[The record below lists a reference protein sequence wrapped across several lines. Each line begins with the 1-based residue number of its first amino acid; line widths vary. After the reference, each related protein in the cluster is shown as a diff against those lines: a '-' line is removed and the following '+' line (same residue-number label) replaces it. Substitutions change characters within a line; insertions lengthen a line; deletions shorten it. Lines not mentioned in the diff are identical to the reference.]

1 MDGAL
6 PSLHAPLLL
15 RAPRLLD
22 RAQYPARSPKC
33 ARCRNHGVVS
43 ALKGHKRF
51 CRWRDCACAKCALI
65 AERQRVMAAQVA
77 LRRQQ
82 AHEESE
88 ARQLQILY
96 PGSGLMERGVTPSNT
111 SGLHAAFTTEHRKNG
126 DHLKK
131 YMFNGFMVS
140 SHLRPVTSPVAKID
154 LSTEVS
160 PTEPLQLS
168 GNQSPGFDRLS
179 DRTTSP
185 RSLSSSDLESGSE
198 SDKPKVEVSG
208 DVVRP
213 VSSGREHEPAEVLT
227 KIFPH
232 VKQDVLESA
241 LSACTGD
248 IVKAIEL
255 LLASKEGR
263 SADKPDTPLTE
274 NTVAAAQWP
283 HVLHL
288 PASKSAFSPL
298 QSSAVK
304 PFGND
309 GFYGLSPCFGINPLR
324 VAYSGSGGALPSFIS
339 PYLTSG
345 LLPAMPL
352 RAPVDYPFP
361 TMIRDLAFQ
370 SKDTLSAA
378 SLYSGH
384 RK

>member
-6 PSLHAPLLL
+6 PPLHAPLLL

-88 ARQLQILY
+88 ARQMQILY
-96 PGSGLMERGVTPSNT
+96 PGSGLLERGVTPSNT
-111 SGLHAAFTTEHRKNG
+111 PGLHAAFTTEHSKPG

-131 YMFNGFMVS
+131 YMFNGFMVG
-140 SHLRPVTSPVAKID
+140 SHVRPVTSPVAKLD
-154 LSTEVS
+154 LGPEVS

-168 GNQSPGFDRLS
+168 GKHSPGFDRLS
-179 DRTTSP
+179 ERTTSP

-198 SDKPKVEVSG
+198 SDKPKVEASG
-208 DVVRP
+208 DVARP
-213 VSSGREHEPAEVLT
+213 VSSGREREPAEVLM

-248 IVKAIEL
+248 IVKAIEM

-263 SADKPDTPLTE
+263 CADEPDAPLTE
-274 NTVAAAQWP
+274 NTAAAQRP
-283 HVLHL
+283 HALHL
-288 PASKSAFSPL
+288 PTSKSAFSPL

-304 PFGND
+304 PFGSD

-324 VAYSGSGGALPSFIS
+324 VAYSGSGGALPSFFS

-345 LLPAMPL
+345 LLPTVPL
-352 RAPVDYPFP
+352 RAPGDYPFP
-361 TMIRDLAFQ
+361 TMIRDLAYQ

>member
-1 MDGAL
+1 MDGTL
-6 PSLHAPLLL
+6 PPLHAPLLL

-82 AHEESE
+82 AQEESE
-88 ARQLQILY
+88 ARQMQILY
-96 PGSGLMERGVTPSNT
+96 PGSGLMDRGVTP
-111 SGLHAAFTTEHRKNG
+111 GLHTAFTTENRRNG
-126 DHLKK
+126 DDLKK
-131 YMFNGFMVS
+131 YMLNSLMVG
-140 SHLRPVTSPVAKID
+140 SHMLPVTSPMAKNVP
-154 LSTEVS
+154 SPQVS

-168 GNQSPGFDRLS
+168 GSQSPGLS
-179 DRTTSP
+179 DRTASP
-185 RSLSSSDLESGSE
+185 QSLSSSDLESGSE
-198 SDKPKVEVSG
+198 SDKPKAEMSG
-208 DVVRP
+208 DVVRL
-213 VSSGREHEPAEVLT
+213 VSSGREHEPAEVLK

-232 VKQDVLESA
+232 LKQDVLESA

-248 IVKAIEL
+248 IVKAIEM
-255 LLASKEGR
+255 LLASKRGR
-263 SADKPDTPLTE
+263 CADEPDELLTE
-274 NTVAAAQWP
+274 NKTTAQRP
-283 HVLHL
+283 HALQL

-298 QSSAVK
+298 HSSAVK
-304 PFGND
+304 PLGSD
-309 GFYGLSPCFGINPLR
+309 GFCGLSPCFGISPLR

-361 TMIRDLAFQ
+361 TMFRDLAFQ
-370 SKDTLSAA
+370 SKDSNLS
-378 SLYSGH
+378 STSVYPGH

>member
-1 MDGAL
+1 MDSAL
-6 PSLHAPLLL
+6 PPLHAPLLL
-15 RAPRLLD
+15 RGPHLLD

-88 ARQLQILY
+88 ARQMQLIY
-96 PGSGLMERGVTPSNT
+96 PGSGLMERGITPSNT
-111 SGLHAAFTTEHRKNG
+111 PGLHAAFTTEHRKNG
-126 DHLKK
+126 DELKK
-131 YMFNGFMVS
+131 YMFNGFMVG
-140 SHLRPVTSPVAKID
+140 SHVLPVSPPAAKID
-154 LSTEVS
+154 LCPEVS
-160 PTEPLQLS
+160 PTEPLRLS
-168 GNQSPGFDRLS
+168 GNQSPRFDQLS

-198 SDKPKVEVSG
+198 SDKPRVEASG
-208 DVVRP
+208 DVTRP
-213 VSSGREHEPAEVLT
+213 VSSGREREPAEVLM

-232 VKQDVLESA
+232 VKQDVLEAA

-248 IVKAIEL
+248 IVKAIEM

-263 SADKPDTPLTE
+263 CADEPDAPLTE
-274 NTVAAAQWP
+274 NTSAAQWP

-298 QSSAVK
+298 HSSAVK
-304 PFGND
+304 SFGSD

-324 VAYSGSGGALPSFIS
+324 VAYSGSGGVLPSFIS

-345 LLPAMPL
+345 LLPAVPL

-361 TMIRDLAFQ
+361 TMFRDLAYQ
-370 SKDTLSAA
+370 SKDNLSTT
-378 SLYSGH
+378 SLYPGH

>member
-6 PSLHAPLLL
+6 SPLHAPLLL

-88 ARQLQILY
+88 ARQMQILY
-96 PGSGLMERGVTPSNT
+96 PGSGLMDRGVTPSNT
-111 SGLHAAFTTEHRKNG
+111 PGLHAAFTTEHRKNG
-126 DHLKK
+126 DDLKK
-131 YMFNGFMVS
+131 YMFNGFMLG
-140 SHLRPVTSPVAKID
+140 SHVLPVTSPVAKTE
-154 LSTEVS
+154 LGPEVS
-160 PTEPLQLS
+160 PTEPLLLR
-168 GNQSPGFDRLS
+168 GNQSPGFDQLS

-198 SDKPKVEVSG
+198 SDKPKVDASG
-208 DVVRP
+208 DVARP
-213 VSSGREHEPAEVLT
+213 VSSGREREPAEVLM

-232 VKQDVLESA
+232 VKQDVLEST
-241 LSACTGD
+241 LCACTGD
-248 IVKAIEL
+248 IVKAIEMML
-255 LLASKEGR
+255 SSKEGR
-263 SADKPDTPLTE
+263 CANEPGALLTE
-274 NTVAAAQWP
+274 SASAAQR
-283 HVLHL
+283 HHALHIS
-288 PASKSAFSPL
+288 ASKSAFSPL
-298 QSSAVK
+298 QSTVVK
-304 PFGND
+304 SFGSD

-339 PYLTSG
+339 PYLSSG
-345 LLPAMPL
+345 LLPAVPL

-361 TMIRDLAFQ
+361 TLTYQ
-370 SKDTLSAA
+370 TKDNLST
-378 SLYSGH
+378 SSIYPGH